1 MKIKMTKKQD
11 LKLYAY
17 RIANLSQSALYFLC
31 RHQNLTTNDYQFI
44 KGKLVDLYSK
54 ALELLIM
61 AGADDKEINDFINDY
76 EEKGDIK

>member
-1 MKIKMTKKQD
+1 MAKKQD

-44 KGKLVDLYSK
+44 KGKLVDLYSR

-61 AGADDKEINDFINDY
+61 AEADDDEINDFINDY
-76 EEKGDIK
+76 KEKGDIK

>member
-44 KGKLVDLYSK
+44 KGKLVDLYSR

-61 AGADDKEINDFINDY
+61 AEADDDEINDFINDY
-76 EEKGDIK
+76 KEKGDIK

>member
-1 MKIKMTKKQD
+1 MAKKD
-11 LKLYAY
+11 LNLKLYAY
-17 RIANLSQSALYFLC
+17 RIANLSQSALYFLS

>member
-1 MKIKMTKKQD
+1 MAKKD
-11 LKLYAY
+11 LNLKLYAY
-17 RIANLSQSALYFLC
+17 RIANLSQAALYFLS
-31 RHQNLTTNDYQFI
+31 RHQNLTTNDYQFL

>member
-1 MKIKMTKKQD
+1 MAKKQD

-17 RIANLSQSALYFLC
+17 RIANLSQAALYFLS

-44 KGKLVDLYSK
+44 KGKLVDLYSR

-61 AGADDKEINDFINDY
+61 AEADDDEINDFINDY
-76 EEKGDIK
+76 KEKGDIK